1 MAVPN
6 STAVGAYV
14 AAGLGLSSTTT
25 CTGNLL
31 TCNLPTSTESASAST
46 SQTST
51 AVPYYSNNTV
61 TDSEASSC
69 QRSWESYSSISS
81 RCAQTIILYN
91 SSQPY
96 QATSVT
102 RTFEITEGLADV
114 CTTISGIP
122 YAHGTLTATA
132 TSAVTDSITSS
143 SLNGFAASC
152 NPTAVVEPTCSVT
165 TTTVGSDPSSTTTQS
180 PGFNT
185 LDKRIVL
192 GGSREL
198 LCSIIGKNVQL
209 FYWPDISNGYSNTTG
224 NRSTPVTTVVSIPGY
239 EDPLT
244 FTSPSVYLRL
254 DTVSAISSSFSVN
267 FLGSG
272 AGVVANTTT
281 TLGSV
286 YTNLVLTLPPSA
298 VKSVIYTLAPGG
310 GNTDNPV
317 TDLNE
322 IALQIATGGP
332 SYMDIMSALAGS
344 GAYTGYGGRQVTE
357 ARPIEWGAM
366 AVPSPSAYYLNPNGA
381 FGCILHSDHP
391 ACSTVFE
398 GAYFPRVDVGEGIKS
413 VDPAWSLCQDVIYG
427 LYDPA
432 SPSALAKQET
442 AAGPSTPT
450 PFAAPS
456 TTPAS
461 PATSPGIVTPTPTA
475 QGDPIS
481 TPDAPNTAQTDD
493 GPLDVPSQGTAT
505 SADQSGAG
513 NRATQ
518 IQTSDGSTQ
527 ATQDTNTP
535 QSESTQQVESTGST
549 NAPTPN
555 AYSRPSSDEASA
567 QSTSDNPSS
576 AEGPGGNGGTDQPS
590 TPGSVTKIIT
600 TTSYTQVAS
609 TAPTGGGSTQASVD
623 DDNETTTR
631 GTSPNAATQQPD
643 NTSQG
648 GASPKPTDALDVLKD
663 ATSAAASASSA
674 ATAQSDAGGAQGP
687 DDDESTYSRGQSD
700 DSGIS
705 TSAGG
710 SEEATS
716 QPGIEYGQTNPVA
729 AASTNGGSGPT
740 NAGSP
745 SDAGPR
751 TVIYTTDG
759 VKYTASQVPGQS
771 SQYALP
777 DTTVSVGGS
786 AAIVSGHTVSADPS
800 GLAVDGT
807 LVVAKDGNDQTG
819 ISGSQT
825 NSPVIVVTTDG
836 LNFTASK
843 VSGQPA
849 AYTFPGTMVSVGGP
863 AATIDGHT
871 VSAGASGLV
880 VDGMAV
886 GSLSTPEPGS
896 IGPLVTTVTY
906 AGQSFTFS
914 QDAANGNPVVDG
926 SITITV
932 GGSATSINGQYV
944 SAGQNSIVVG
954 TSTVSLAAAGVDVIS
969 AGSTSFTTSQ
979 DAAPGVEVVD
989 GTISLTA
996 GRAAATADGHTFS
1009 AYSGGVV
1016 VDGNSHPVQRPT
1028 VSDGQSPTTAQSG
1041 PPGSDASVT
1050 PALSS
1055 STSSDAGVLRVSLS
1069 LLISSAAMLLV
1080 LRSR

>member
-1 MAVPN
+1 MTVPN

-31 TCNLPTSTESASAST
+31 TCNLPSTTESASTPT
-46 SQTST
+46 SRTST
-51 AVPYYSNNTV
+51 AAPYYSNNTV

-69 QRSWESYSSISS
+69 QSSWESYSSISS
-81 RCAQTIILYN
+81 RCAQTIILFN

-102 RTFEITEGLADV
+102 RTFEITEGHADV
-114 CTTISGIP
+114 YTTISGIP
-122 YAHGTLTATA
+122 YAHGTLTPTA
-132 TSAVTDSITSS
+132 TSVVTDSITSS

-152 NPTAVVEPTCSVT
+152 NPTAVVEPTCSLT
-165 TTTVGSDPSSTTTQS
+165 TSTEGIDLSSTTTQS

-185 LDKRIVL
+185 LEKRIVL

-209 FYWPDISNGYSNTTG
+209 FYWPDISNDYSNTTG
-224 NRSTPVTTVVSIPGY
+224 NRSAPVTTVVSIPGY

-254 DTVSAISSSFSVN
+254 DTVSAISSSYSVN
-267 FLGSG
+267 FLGS
-272 AGVVANTTT
+272 GVVANTTT

-286 YTNLVLTLPPSA
+286 YTNLILTLPPSA
-298 VKSVIYTLAPGG
+298 VKSVIYTLDPGG
-310 GNTDNPV
+310 GNTDHPV

-344 GAYTGYGGRQVTE
+344 DAYTGYGGRQLTE

-427 LYDPA
+427 LYDP
-432 SPSALAKQET
+432 PSALAKQET

-461 PATSPGIVTPTPTA
+461 PATSPGIATPPPTA
-475 QGDPIS
+475 QGDPVS
-481 TPDAPNTAQTDD
+481 TPGAPNTAQTDD
-493 GPLDVPSQGTAT
+493 CPLDVPSQATAT
-505 SADQSGAG
+505 SADQSGTG

-518 IQTSDGSTQ
+518 GPTSDGSTQ
-527 ATQDTNTP
+527 ATQDINTP
-535 QSESTQQVESTGST
+535 QSESTQQVGSTGSA

-555 AYSRPSSDEASA
+555 AYSTSTSDEASA
-567 QSTSDNPSS
+567 QGTSNNPSS
-576 AEGPGGNGGTDQPS
+576 SPGPGDNSGADQS
-590 TPGSVTKIIT
+590 SIPGSVTKIIT
-600 TTSYTQVAS
+600 TSYTQV
-609 TAPTGGGSTQASVD
+609 TNTPPIGGESTQASVD
-623 DDNETTTR
+623 DDNETTT
-631 GTSPNAATQQPD
+631 PDTQQPG
-643 NTSQG
+643 NTSQD
-648 GASPKPTDALDVLKD
+648 GASPNPTDALDVLKD

-674 ATAQSDAGGAQGP
+674 AAAQSDAGGAQGP
-687 DDDESTYSRGQSD
+687 DDDESTYSRGSSD

-716 QPGIEYGQTNPVA
+716 QPGIEYGRTSPVA
-729 AASTNGGSGPT
+729 AASANGGSGPT
-740 NAGSP
+740 NSGSR

-751 TVIYTTDG
+751 TIIYTTDG
-759 VKYTASQVPGQS
+759 VKYTASQVPGQP

-786 AAIVSGHTVSADPS
+786 AATVSGHTVSADSS
-800 GLAVDGT
+800 GLAVDST
-807 LVVAKDGNDQTG
+807 LVVANDGNDQTG
-819 ISGSQT
+819 ISGSQIDP
-825 NSPVIVVTTDG
+825 PVIVVTTNG
-836 LNFTASK
+836 LSFTASE

-849 AYTFPGTMVSVGGP
+849 AYTLPGTMVSVGGP

-880 VDGMAV
+880 VDGMAA
-886 GSLSTPEPGS
+886 GSFSTPAPGS
-896 IGPLVTTVTY
+896 IGLLVTTVTY
-906 AGQSFTFS
+906 GEQSFTIS
-914 QDAANGNPVVDG
+914 QDAANGNTVVDG

-944 SAGQNSIVVG
+944 SAGQNGIVVG

-969 AGSTSFTTSQ
+969 AGSTSFTIGQ
-979 DAAPGVEVVD
+979 AAAAPGVEVVND
-989 GTISLTA
+989 SISLTV
-996 GRAAATADGHTFS
+996 GQAAATADGHTFS

-1016 VDGNSHPVQRPT
+1016 VDGTSHPVQRST
-1028 VSDGQSPTTAQSG
+1028 VLAEPRSTTAQSEAQ
-1041 PPGSDASVT
+1041 GSSIAPAGSSGTASG
-1050 PALSS
+1050 
-1055 STSSDAGVLRVSLS
+1055 AGIPRVSFI
-1069 LLISSAAMLLV
+1069 LLISSAVMLLV
-1080 LRSR
+1080 LGST

>member
-1 MAVPN
+1 MA
-6 STAVGAYV
+6 
-14 AAGLGLSSTTT
+14 
-25 CTGNLL
+25 
-31 TCNLPTSTESASAST
+31 
-46 SQTST
+46 
-51 AVPYYSNNTV
+51 
-61 TDSEASSC
+61 
-69 QRSWESYSSISS
+69 
-81 RCAQTIILYN
+81 
-91 SSQPY
+91 
-96 QATSVT
+96 
-102 RTFEITEGLADV
+102 
-114 CTTISGIP
+114 
-122 YAHGTLTATA
+122 
-132 TSAVTDSITSS
+132 
-143 SLNGFAASC
+143 
-152 NPTAVVEPTCSVT
+152 
-165 TTTVGSDPSSTTTQS
+165 TTTVGSDPSSTTTRS

-209 FYWPDISNGYSNTTG
+209 FYWPDISNDYSNTTG
-224 NRSTPVTTVVSIPGY
+224 NRSAPVTTVVSIPGY
-239 EDPLT
+239 VDPLT

-286 YTNLVLTLPPSA
+286 YTNLILTLPPSA

-317 TDLNE
+317 TDLDE

-332 SYMDIMSALAGS
+332 LYMDIMSALAGS
-344 GAYTGYGGRQVTE
+344 GAYTGYGGRQLTE

-427 LYDPA
+427 LYDP
-432 SPSALAKQET
+432 PSALAKQET

-450 PFAAPS
+450 PFAVPS

-461 PATSPGIVTPTPTA
+461 PATSPGIATPTPTA
-475 QGDPIS
+475 QDNPFS
-481 TPDAPNTAQTDD
+481 TPGAPNTAQTDD
-493 GPLDVPSQGTAT
+493 GPLDVPFQATAT
-505 SADQSGAG
+505 SASQSGAG

-518 IQTSDGSTQ
+518 ISTSDGSTQ
-527 ATQDTNTP
+527 ATQDINTP
-535 QSESTQQVESTGST
+535 QSESTQQSGST
-549 NAPTPN
+549 DSTHAPTPN
-555 AYSRPSSDEASA
+555 AYSTPTSDEASA
-567 QSTSDNPSS
+567 QSTSDSPSS
-576 AEGPGGNGGTDQPS
+576 SPGPGDNGGADQSS

-600 TTSYTQVAS
+600 TSYTQVAN
-609 TAPTGGGSTQASVD
+609 TPPTGGESTQASVD
-623 DDNETTTR
+623 DDNETTTS
-631 GTSPNAATQQPD
+631 GTSRDADTQQPD
-643 NTSQG
+643 NTSQD
-648 GASPKPTDALDVLKD
+648 GASPTPTDALDVLKD

-674 ATAQSDAGGAQGP
+674 AAVQSDAGGAQGP
-687 DDDESTYSRGQSD
+687 GDDESTYSKGPGD
-700 DSGIS
+700 GSGIS
-705 TSAGG
+705 TSANG

-716 QPGIEYGQTNPVA
+716 QPGIRYGQTNPVA
-729 AASTNGGSGPT
+729 AASTNGGSGPA

-751 TVIYTTDG
+751 TIIYTTDG
-759 VKYTASQVPGQS
+759 VKYTASKVPGQP

-777 DTTVSVGGS
+777 DTTVSVGGV

-807 LVVAKDGNDQTG
+807 LVVANDQTG
-819 ISGSQT
+819 ISGSQIDALL
-825 NSPVIVVTTDG
+825 IVVTTNG
-836 LNFTASK
+836 LSFTASE

-849 AYTFPGTMVSVGGP
+849 AYTLPGTMVSVGGP

-880 VDGMAV
+880 VDGMAA
-886 GSLSTPEPGS
+886 GSFSTPAPGS
-896 IGPLVTTVTY
+896 IGLLATTVTY
-906 AGQSFTFS
+906 GGQSFTIS
-914 QDAANGNPVVDG
+914 QDAANRNTVVDG

-944 SAGQNSIVVG
+944 SAGQNGIVVG

-969 AGSTSFTTSQ
+969 AGSTSFTISQ
-979 DAAPGVEVVD
+979 DVAAPGVEVVE
-989 GTISLTA
+989 GSISLTV
-996 GRAAATADGHTFS
+996 GQAAVTADGHTFS

-1016 VDGNSHPVQRPT
+1016 VDGTSHPVQRPT
-1028 VSDGQSPTTAQSG
+1028 ISPEPSSTTAQSG
-1041 PPGSDASVT
+1041 PQGSGTSTA
-1050 PALSS
+1050 PAGSS
-1055 STSSDAGVLRVSLS
+1055 STVSGARILRVSS
-1069 LLISSAAMLLV
+1069 ILLISSAVMLLV
-1080 LRSR
+1080 LAST

>member
-1 MAVPN
+1 M
-6 STAVGAYV
+6 
-14 AAGLGLSSTTT
+14 
-25 CTGNLL
+25 
-31 TCNLPTSTESASAST
+31 
-46 SQTST
+46 
-51 AVPYYSNNTV
+51 
-61 TDSEASSC
+61 
-69 QRSWESYSSISS
+69 
-81 RCAQTIILYN
+81 
-91 SSQPY
+91 
-96 QATSVT
+96 
-102 RTFEITEGLADV
+102 
-114 CTTISGIP
+114 
-122 YAHGTLTATA
+122 
-132 TSAVTDSITSS
+132 
-143 SLNGFAASC
+143 
-152 NPTAVVEPTCSVT
+152 T
-165 TTTVGSDPSSTTTQS
+165 TTTVGSDPSSTTAQS

-192 GGSREL
+192 GGSRDL

-209 FYWPDISNGYSNTTG
+209 FYWPDISNDYSNTTG
-224 NRSTPVTTVVSIPGY
+224 NRSAPVTTVVSIPDY
-239 EDPLT
+239 EEPLT

-254 DTVSAISSSFSVN
+254 DTVSAISSSFSVD

-286 YTNLVLTLPPSA
+286 YTNLILTLPPSA

-332 SYMDIMSALAGS
+332 LYMDIMSALAGS

-427 LYDPA
+427 LYDP
-432 SPSALAKQET
+432 PSALAKQET

-461 PATSPGIVTPTPTA
+461 PATSPGIATPTPTA
-475 QGDPIS
+475 QDDPIS
-481 TPDAPNTAQTDD
+481 TPGAPNTAQTDD
-493 GPLDVPSQGTAT
+493 GLLDVPSQATAT
-505 SADQSGAG
+505 SANQSGAG

-518 IQTSDGSTQ
+518 IPTSDGSTQ
-527 ATQDTNTP
+527 ATQDIDTP
-535 QSESTQQVESTGST
+535 QSGILMLLFQT
-549 NAPTPN
+549 
-555 AYSRPSSDEASA
+555 YIRPQHQMKPPHKARRIIRFR
-567 QSTSDNPSS
+567 PP
-576 AEGPGGNGGTDQPS
+576 GPGDNGGADQSS

-600 TTSYTQVAS
+600 TSYTQVAN
-609 TAPTGGGSTQASVD
+609 TPPTGGVFTQASVD

-631 GTSPNAATQQPD
+631 GTSPSADTQQPD
-643 NTSQG
+643 NTSQD
-648 GASPKPTDALDVLKD
+648 GASPNPTDALDVLKD

-674 ATAQSDAGGAQGP
+674 AAAQSDAGGARGP
-687 DDDESTYSRGQSD
+687 DDDESTYSSGSND

-716 QPGIEYGQTNPVA
+716 QPGFEYGQTNDVA

-759 VKYTASQVPGQS
+759 VKYTASQVPGQP

-777 DTTVSVGGS
+777 DTTVSIGGS
-786 AAIVSGHTVSADPS
+786 AATISGHTVSADPS

-807 LVVAKDGNDQTG
+807 LVIANHGNDQTG
-819 ISGSQT
+819 ISGSQAD
-825 NSPVIVVTTDG
+825 SPVIVVTTDG
-836 LNFTASK
+836 LSFTASE

-849 AYTFPGTMVSVGGP
+849 AYTLLGTMVSVGGP

-871 VSAGASGLV
+871 VSAAASGLV
-880 VDGMAV
+880 VDGMAA
-886 GSLSTPEPGS
+886 GSFSTPAPGS
-896 IGPLVTTVTY
+896 VGPLVSTVTY
-906 AGQSFTFS
+906 GGQSFTIS
-914 QDAANGNPVVDG
+914 QDAANENTVVDG

-944 SAGQNSIVVG
+944 SAGQNGIVVG
-954 TSTVSLAAAGVDVIS
+954 TSTVSLAAAGLDVIS
-969 AGSTSFTTSQ
+969 AASTSFTISQ
-979 DAAPGVEVVD
+979 DAAAPGVEVVD
-989 GTISLTA
+989 GSMSLTVGQA
-996 GRAAATADGHTFS
+996 VVIADGHTFS

-1016 VDGNSHPVQRPT
+1016 VDGTSHPVQRPT
-1028 VSDGQSPTTAQSG
+1028 VSDGPSPTTAQSG
-1041 PPGSDASVT
+1041 PQGSGTLIA
-1050 PALSS
+1050 PAESS
-1055 STSSDAGVLRVSLS
+1055 STASGADILGASVVPLVAA
-1069 LLISSAAMLLV
+1069 LLLFLAST
-1080 LRSR
+1080 